1 MAVLSKHLIFLYDC
15 VIDLVIPPF
24 GPLVNNLQL
33 GLPLPNST
41 LSRKTTKRSREIC
54 DGELKEML
62 ANLFPH
68 VRIHHILPR
77 DRNSEVF
84 DMALARNLFPFHPL
98 SNFASQSS
106 AGTKFAPWDPR
117 TPPNVYTRPRLFVPY
132 FEECKVSFRID
143 MVLST
148 LESFD
153 FYYKSCKKP
162 SFEII
167 STEHN
172 PRTLCTRS

>member
-1 MAVLSKHLIFLYDC
+1 
-15 VIDLVIPPF
+15 
-24 GPLVNNLQL
+24 
-33 GLPLPNST
+33 
-41 LSRKTTKRSREIC
+41 
-54 DGELKEML
+54 ML

-132 FEECKVSFRID
+132 FEECKVSILID

-148 LESFD
+148 LGSGINEPGKLIEFWSNIHLF
-153 FYYKSCKKP
+153 
-162 SFEII
+162 I
-167 STEHN
+167 STIN
-172 PRTLCTRS
+172 IVKSFF

>member
-1 MAVLSKHLIFLYDC
+1 MYDC
-15 VIDLVIPPF
+15 VVDLVIPPF

-33 GLPLPNST
+33 GLPIPNST

-132 FEECKVSFRID
+132 FEECKVSILIY
-143 MVLST
+143 MVLYT
-148 LESFD
+148 ILLVF
-153 FYYKSCKKP
+153 F
-162 SFEII
+162 I
-167 STEHN
+167 STIN
-172 PRTLCTRS
+172 LVKAFFSID

>member
-1 MAVLSKHLIFLYDC
+1 
-15 VIDLVIPPF
+15 
-24 GPLVNNLQL
+24 
-33 GLPLPNST
+33 
-41 LSRKTTKRSREIC
+41 
-54 DGELKEML
+54 ML

-132 FEECKVSFRID
+132 FEECKVSILIG

-148 LESFD
+148 LEYFY

-162 SFEII
+162 SFQLIEIEYN
-167 STEHN
+167 S
-172 PRTLCTRS
+172 RTLCTRS

>member
-1 MAVLSKHLIFLYDC
+1 MNFKYDISCGLFKNVWCFLYDC

-62 ANLFPH
+62 ASLFPH

-132 FEECKVSFRID
+132 FEECKVSILID

-148 LESFD
+148 LESVIILYFWWK
-153 FYYKSCKKP
+153 KSWKP
-162 SFEII
+162 F
-167 STEHN
+167 
-172 PRTLCTRS
+172 